1 MEPLNEFLD
10 LPEYNQLVKQVETAI
25 NRDIMP
31 ERIYQVNFEL
41 IFRMKFFFM
50 SHESKLMDQ

>member
-1 MEPLNEFLD
+1 MEPLNEFPD

-31 ERIYQVNFEL
+31 ERIYQVKFSMENFQ
-41 IFRMKFFFM
+41 K
-50 SHESKLMDQ
+50 

>member
-1 MEPLNEFLD
+1 MEPLNEFPD

-31 ERIYQVNFEL
+31 ERIYQVKFSMENFL
-41 IFRMKFFFM
+41 KVFNK
-50 SHESKLMDQ
+50 K